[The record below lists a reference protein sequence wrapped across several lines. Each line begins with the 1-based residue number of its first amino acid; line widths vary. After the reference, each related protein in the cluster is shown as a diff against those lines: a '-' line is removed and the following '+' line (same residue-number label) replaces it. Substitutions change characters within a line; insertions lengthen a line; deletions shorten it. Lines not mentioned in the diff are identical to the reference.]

1 MTMLKRIVLIVI
13 AIATMLMAEPIS
25 AAPDELEKYLESV
38 AGDRE
43 EINVINADAYFEG
56 RGLTSIEGVWRM
68 SGSEG
73 MMAIVADSGTIFQ
86 RIIVLESPDRNI
98 LPGTVMGVCT
108 ALGRNNSY
116 DARIYTTEST
126 SGILSKPKRFTL
138 TLSDD
143 GRLIMEPITNKL
155 KVNLWRFLPYMFR
168 MSVVKV
174 NNRPDNLDGA
184 VRVYPEAK
192 DSPLTTRYL

>member
-1 MTMLKRIVLIVI
+1 
-13 AIATMLMAEPIS
+13 MLMAEPIS

-43 EINVINADAYFEG
+43 DINVINADAYLEG
-56 RGLTSIEGVWRM
+56 RGFTSIEGVWRM

-138 TLSDD
+138 TLSDE

-168 MSVVKV
+168 MSVVRV

>member
-1 MTMLKRIVLIVI
+1 
-13 AIATMLMAEPIS
+13 MLMAEPIS

-168 MSVVKV
+168 MSVVRV

>member
-1 MTMLKRIVLIVI
+1 MLKRIVLIVI

>member
-1 MTMLKRIVLIVI
+1 MMRRQIVLIVI
-13 AIATMLMAEPIS
+13 AIATMLKAEPIS
-25 AAPDELEKYLESV
+25 AAPDELEKYLETV

-43 EINVINADAYFEG
+43 DINVINADAYFEG

-126 SGILSKPKRFTL
+126 SGILSKPKRFTV

-168 MSVVKV
+168 MSVVRV

>member
-1 MTMLKRIVLIVI
+1 MLKRIVLIVI
-13 AIATMLMAEPIS
+13 AIATMLKAEPIS

-38 AGDRE
+38 SGERE
-43 EINVINADAYFEG
+43 DINVINADAYLEG
-56 RGLTSIEGVWRM
+56 RGLTSIEGVWRT

-73 MMAIVADSGTIFQ
+73 MMAIVADSGTIFH

-126 SGILSKPKRFTL
+126 SGVLAKPKRFTL

-168 MSVVKV
+168 MSVVRV

>member
-1 MTMLKRIVLIVI
+1 MLKRIVLIVI

-126 SGILSKPKRFTL
+126 SGILAKPKRFTL

-168 MSVVKV
+168 MSVVRV